1 MYIKC
6 ILTAPFLQKQK
17 GKDSFYH
24 NWVKLL
30 KKYASTARAVL
41 MPYHV
46 YHVSFCRRPWAA
58 VGLIGS
64 APWGPL
70 AWPPHHGAVAGT
82 WWPPQEVPPPLP
94 YWPTIKELQLPLIQ
108 IRVEL
113 APLQVTPSA
122 VRAVNSIVSDVT
134 GSDTSGCFKGAD
146 NQLKFLSLQYK
157 AVPIKSGKRI
167 SF

>member
-1 MYIKC
+1 M
-6 ILTAPFLQKQK
+6 
-17 GKDSFYH
+17 
-24 NWVKLL
+24 
-30 KKYASTARAVL
+30 VL
-41 MPYHV
+41 P
-46 YHVSFCRRPWAA
+46 PE
-58 VGLIGS
+58 
-64 APWGPL
+64 PL
-70 AWPPHHGAVAGT
+70 WHDPSHHGVVAVT
-82 WWPPQEVPPPLP
+82 WWPPQEVPPPLL

-157 AVPIKSGKRI
+157 AIPIKSGKQIFSVPGTSALETEPVVFRGTHRLETIGMVLI
-167 SF
+167 SHSTDTFTLP